1 VLHSPALANP
11 GPSEWFDV
19 TAFAVPA
26 KYTWGNAGRNILRG
40 PGLFTADLSLRR
52 SFTLREGL
60 RLTAEAQSFNA
71 LNRAN
76 FNLPDAF
83 ADQPL
88 TFGKIFSAKDPRQVQ
103 FALRLAF

>member
-1 VLHSPALANP
+1 M
-11 GPSEWFDV
+11 
-19 TAFAVPA
+19 TAFATPPEYA
-26 KYTWGNAGRNILRG
+26 WGDASRNIPRG

-52 SFTLREGL
+52 TFVLHEKLRF
-60 RLTAEAQSFNA
+60 TAEAQSFNT

-88 TFGKIFSAKDPRQVQ
+88 TFGKIFSAKDPRQIQ
-103 FALRLAF
+103 FALRIAF